1 VQILQIPTEVL
12 SAWCWVLNYVNST
25 LKAKTKVLNARRV
38 GTFENYYHEG
48 NEKNCRRFLIIG
60 CMVHRTKPLPAGSGL
75 VNDDPQKA
83 DACEALFRKAIA
95 GKESLFTSDMVITE
109 IIWVLMAMI
118 PTAKKSHGFF
128 FADRKSAK
136 ASNSSFMCGHKSGNA
151 PTMGST
157 LAGTMLKIND
167 SI

>member
-1 VQILQIPTEVL
+1 
-12 SAWCWVLNYVNST
+12 
-25 LKAKTKVLNARRV
+25 
-38 GTFENYYHEG
+38 
-48 NEKNCRRFLIIG
+48 
-60 CMVHRTKPLPAGSGL
+60 MVHRTKPLPAGSGL

-128 FADRKSAK
+128 SRTENPQRQATHLLCAAISPVMHRQWALLWSER
-136 ASNSSFMCGHKSGNA
+136 C
-151 PTMGST
+151 
-157 LAGTMLKIND
+157 
-167 SI
+167 